1 MRRRSATSAEP
12 SPPTVRRP
20 TADDARRVAVWRF
33 QHGERVDMNTVASQL
48 GIGRTTLYRW
58 VGDREKLMDY
68 VILESVDD
76 LWRQSLTAAA
86 GDGIEY
92 ALDAVAR
99 FIRATTA
106 YAPLARFVEREPNLA
121 LRVLLDPAG
130 LVVTALTSGLAA
142 AITAAAPEL
151 EVPPPTYGVLS
162 VAATA
167 VVWANVAGGRE
178 PDIDS
183 TVAIMRTVLLAHER
197 REP

>member
-1 MRRRSATSAEP
+1 
-12 SPPTVRRP
+12 
-20 TADDARRVAVWRF
+20 
-33 QHGERVDMNTVASQL
+33 MNTVASQL

-68 VILESVDD
+68 VILESIDD
-76 LWRQSLTAAA
+76 LWRQSLAAA
-86 GDGIEY
+86 HGDGIEH

-99 FIRATTA
+99 FIRATTG

-121 LRVLLDPAG
+121 LRVLLDPQG
-130 LVVTALTSGLAA
+130 LVVTALTGGLAT
-142 AITAAAPEL
+142 AITAAAPDL

-162 VAATA
+162 LAATA
-167 VVWANVAGGRE
+167 VVWANVAGGRA

-183 TVAIMRTVLLAHER
+183 TVAIMRTVLLAHDR